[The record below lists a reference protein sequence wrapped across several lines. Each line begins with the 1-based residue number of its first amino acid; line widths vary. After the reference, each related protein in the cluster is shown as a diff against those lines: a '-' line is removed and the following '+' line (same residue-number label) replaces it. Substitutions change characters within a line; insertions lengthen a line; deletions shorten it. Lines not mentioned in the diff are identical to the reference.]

1 MINKVDIENIEKEL
15 KARKAAS
22 YSIKSGGTLSKEELK
37 GKSESELKQLISDFK
52 SSKETKAIK
61 EIKGLVDNLFKK
73 YGEEGD
79 NMIAISCAYVPER
92 KTYADEEGPLSAID
106 FNGFGHKYN
115 KLYYPICSD
124 WECANYWDRKDRIK
138 EELEEWDE
146 KWEEYWQDIDELQGK
161 LDDIDIPTAEEYWE
175 SDNDAL
181 NECWYGVIG
190 IMKDYRIVAFVIRND
205 GMLSD
210 EDDYES
216 FYNKVVRKL

>member
-15 KARKAAS
+15 KARKTAS

-52 SSKETKAIK
+52 SSKETIAIREIK
-61 EIKGLVDNLFKK
+61 ELVDNLFKK

-106 FNGFGHKYN
+106 FNGFGHRYN

-124 WECANYWDRKDRIK
+124 WECANYWGRKDRIK
-138 EELEEWDE
+138 EELEEWDK
-146 KWEEYWQDIDELQGK
+146 KWEEYWQDINELQGK
-161 LDDIDIPTAEEYWE
+161 LDDIDIPTAEEYWGN
-175 SDNDAL
+175 DNDAL
-181 NECWYGVIG
+181 NECWFGVIG

>member
-1 MINKVDIENIEKEL
+1 MINKVDIENIGKEL

-22 YSIKSGGTLSKEELK
+22 YSIKNGGTLSKEELK

-52 SSKETKAIK
+52 SSKETKAIG
-61 EIKGLVDNLFKK
+61 EIKELVDNLFKK

-92 KTYADEEGPLSAID
+92 KTYANEEGPLSAID

-124 WECANYWDRKDRIK
+124 WECANYWGRKNKTK

-161 LDDIDIPTAEEYWE
+161 LDDIDIPTAEEYWK

-181 NECWYGVIG
+181 NEYWYGVIG
-190 IMKDYRIVAFVIRND
+190 IMKDYRVVAFVIRGD
-205 GMLSD
+205 GMLCD
-210 EDDYES
+210 EDSYES
-216 FYNKVVRKL
+216 FHNSIIEKL